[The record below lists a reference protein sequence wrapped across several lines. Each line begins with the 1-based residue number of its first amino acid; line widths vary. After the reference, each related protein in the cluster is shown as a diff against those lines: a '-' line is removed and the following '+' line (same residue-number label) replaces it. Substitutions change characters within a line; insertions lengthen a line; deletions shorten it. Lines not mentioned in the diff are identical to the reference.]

1 MYVLQGLSAAPTQP
15 WANGGGATTELV
27 SFAAS
32 DSLGAGGV
40 EWRLSVAQLERP
52 GAFSALPG
60 VQRTFVPLDGALTL
74 VVDGVAHDLE
84 AGTPLQFSG
93 DADVELTR
101 LDAPGRA
108 LNLMVRGA
116 QPGRVVVADGSELV
130 PEGWL
135 VALAELDGGELAAVT
150 PEVTALTPEPL
161 QEVDLSAARYFVI
174 PA

>member
-1 MYVLQGLSAAPTQP
+1 MYVLQELSAAPTQP

-32 DSLGAGGV
+32 RSLGAGGV
-40 EWRLSVAQLERP
+40 EWRLSVAQLKRP

-74 VVDGVAHDLE
+74 VLDGRAHELE

-93 DADVELTR
+93 DAEVELTR

-116 QPGRVVVADGSELV
+116 RPGQVIADDGSGRV

-135 VALAELDGGELAAVT
+135 VALAEFEGDLAVATPSVT
-150 PEVTALTPEPL
+150 SLTPEPP
-161 QEVDLSAARYFVI
+161 QVVDASAVRYFVI

>member
-1 MYVLQGLSAAPTQP
+1 MYVLQELSAAPTQP

-32 DSLGAGGV
+32 RSLGAGGV

-74 VVDGVAHDLE
+74 VVEGVAHELE
-84 AGTPLQFSG
+84 AGTPLQFLG
-93 DADVELTR
+93 DAEVELTR

-116 QPGRVVVADGSELV
+116 RPGRIVAASDSGPV

-135 VALAELDGGELAAVT
+135 VALAEFEGDLAVVT
-150 PEVTALTPEPL
+150 PSITSLTPEPP
-161 QEVDLSAARYFVI
+161 QVVDASAVRYFVI